1 MLAVARSTLG
11 SSLRHGT
18 APCRSIAYLTTLA
31 VKSWDSSHDNRRSA
45 RWENVFAASV
55 LVFGGTMALNRKRK
69 PLSCEDKPHQEEL
82 PIFKASEVAKNN
94 GSNGA
99 QVWVSYGGIVYD
111 ITQFVANHPGG
122 SEKIMEA
129 AGKAVEP
136 HWFKYRQHFASDLP
150 MQLLDN
156 MAVGR
161 LDQADQDAVDQIM
174 EKLEEADPYV
184 REPQRHKD
192 LIVHS
197 ETPMNAEVPEKLLT
211 RSFLTPNNIFY
222 IRNHHPVPYL
232 TPAEVDDYKVTIDLT
247 TFNGKKIEVSLKDI
261 QNLPKIERVVTL
273 QCSGNRRGNFNAKE
287 RTSGTPW
294 GTLLQNKR
302 NPNQCSHYTLF

>member
-1 MLAVARSTLG
+1 MLAVKQVLLG

-18 APCRSIAYLTTLA
+18 VSVRSITSLVTRSCGGSHNNKTSDYL
-31 VKSWDSSHDNRRSA
+31 
-45 RWENVFAASV
+45 ENVIAASV
-55 LVFGGTMALNRKRK
+55 ILAGGTIAVNAQKET
-69 PLSCEDKPHQEEL
+69 LSCEQPTDPEKL
-82 PIFKASEVAKNN
+82 PIFKASDVTKNN
-94 GSNGA
+94 GLNGSP
-99 QVWVSYGGIVYD
+99 VWVSYGGMVYD

-122 SEKIMEA
+122 SDKIMEA
-129 AGKAVEP
+129 AGKALEP
-136 HWFKYRQHFASDLP
+136 FWFTFRQHFASDLP
-150 MQLLDN
+150 MKFLDT

-161 LDQADQDAVDQIM
+161 IDLADQDAVDQRM
-174 EKLEEADPYV
+174 EKLEEADPYA

-211 RSFLTPNNIFY
+211 RSFLTPNQLFY
-222 IRNHHPVPYL
+222 IRNHHPVPYV
-232 TPAEVDDYKVTIDLT
+232 TPSEVDDYKVTIDLT
-247 TFNGKKIEVSLKDI
+247 TFNGKKIDVSLKDI

-294 GTLLQNKR
+294 GTL
-302 NPNQCSHYTLF
+302 